1 MRNRMA
7 AFALLRCTHV
17 KCEKNMPILQQKSA
31 LIKKFFRFRKNI
43 FADPLDNDVA
53 MYYNN
58 IIKAHKT
65 TFMKGR

>member
-1 MRNRMA
+1 MSN
-7 AFALLRCTHV
+7 V
-17 KCEKNMPILQQKSA
+17 KKYTPILQQKSA
-31 LIKKFFRFRKNI
+31 LIKKYFRFRKNI